1 MLIVRVLKKIV
12 GFLSQTDPNMS
23 HEILVSN
30 GNLKIG
36 KDTNISSALISIFQ
50 PQTNNLNIEIGSD
63 CIISGK
69 LVLLNT
75 NTKVKIGNRVFIGP
89 DTTLFCYESIEIQD
103 DVMISW
109 GCTLIDTNAH
119 ALSSENRKNDV
130 LDWAKGPQY
139 KNWDLVESKP
149 ICVEKKSWIG
159 FNSIVTKG
167 VRISEGTI
175 VASGSVATKSTNPFD
190 IVGGN
195 PAQFIK
201 KTD

>member
-1 MLIVRVLKKIV
+1 MLIVRLLKKIV
-12 GFLSQTDPNMS
+12 SFTSQKDPNRS
-23 HEILVSN
+23 HETLIAN

-36 KDTNISSALISIFQ
+36 KGTNIEKVLISIFA

-63 CIISGK
+63 CSIDGK
-69 LVLLNT
+69 ILLLNT
-75 NTKVKIGNRVFIGP
+75 NTKVKIGNRVSIGP

-119 ALSSENRKNDV
+119 ALSSEHRKNDV
-130 LDWAKGPQY
+130 LNWAKGPEY
-139 KNWDLVESKP
+139 KDWSVVESKP
-149 ICVEKKSWIG
+149 ICVEKNSWIG